1 MNLVGLVP
9 GRTPGLERWALDT
22 LPVLGAARPD
32 VDWVA
37 FLGREGRRALGWDP
51 FGPHVRTVRLRVT
64 AGRALRRAIGTQV
77 VLPQVAALHKVDVL
91 LTPAAGAPR
100 RIAVRTVVV
109 DPAASCGDLLD
120 AL

>member
-1 MNLVGLVP
+1 V
-9 GRTPGLERWALDT
+9 
-22 LPVLGAARPD
+22 
-32 VDWVA
+32 
-37 FLGREGRRALGWDP
+37 
-51 FGPHVRTVRLRVT
+51 
-64 AGRALRRAIGTQV
+64 IGTQV
-77 VLPQVAALHKVDVL
+77 VLPQAAALHKVDVL